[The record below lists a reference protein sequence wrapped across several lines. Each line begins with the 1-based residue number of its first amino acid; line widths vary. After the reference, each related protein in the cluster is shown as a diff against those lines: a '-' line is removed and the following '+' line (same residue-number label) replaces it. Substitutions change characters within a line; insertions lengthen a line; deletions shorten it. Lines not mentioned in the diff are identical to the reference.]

1 MTEIKEKALSIN
13 YYETMEVPWFPK
25 SINDLNSMGRTVL
38 SANEEIT
45 SEHPGF
51 NDEIYRNRR
60 D

>member
-1 MTEIKEKALSIN
+1 
-13 YYETMEVPWFPK
+13 
-25 SINDLNSMGRTVL
+25 MGRTVL

-51 NDEIYRNRR
+51 NDETYRNRR